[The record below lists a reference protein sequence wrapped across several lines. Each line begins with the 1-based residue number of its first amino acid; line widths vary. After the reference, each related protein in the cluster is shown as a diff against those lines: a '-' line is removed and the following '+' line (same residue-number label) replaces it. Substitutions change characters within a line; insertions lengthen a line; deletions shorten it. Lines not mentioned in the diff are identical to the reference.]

1 MREEDGDDQKDGEEV
16 RLMVIMLRQK
26 LGSLAVGCD

>member
-1 MREEDGDDQKDGEEV
+1 MREEDGEDQKDGEEV

-26 LGSLAVGCD
+26 LGSLDVSCD